1 MTLCPPE
8 ADAALQAAE
17 YPILRRG
24 NLLDSGEK
32 KEETRKEEKGYYY
45 VESSYGSFRRDVTLP
60 ADVEYGKVEAE
71 CKDGVLSI
79 KLPKA
84 EKAKA
89 LKVKVKG

>member
-1 MTLCPPE
+1 M
-8 ADAALQAAE
+8 ALL
-17 YPILRRG
+17 PGHRR
-24 NLLDSGEK
+24 NRNDLSRLHTERDELFD
-32 KEETRKEEKGYYY
+32 
-45 VESSYGSFRRDVTLP
+45 GSFRRDVTLP